1 MSKVYKYYDP
11 KLKAKIALE
20 VLQNDADILEICKN
34 HNIPKTNVLDWKN
47 KLIEEAP
54 SIFIP
59 QSEKEKEVRGF
70 RNDIEILQ
78 RIIGEITVENSF
90 LKKKLQ
96 K

>member
-1 MSKVYKYYDP
+1 MSKPYKNYDS
-11 KLKAKIALE
+11 KFKAKIAIE

-34 HNIPKTNVLDWKN
+34 HNVPKTTVLDWKN
-47 KLIEEAP
+47 KLLEEAA

-59 QSEKEKEVRGF
+59 QSEKEKVVRTF
-70 RNDIEILQ
+70 KQDIEIMK
-78 RIIGEITVENSF
+78 RIIGEITIENNF